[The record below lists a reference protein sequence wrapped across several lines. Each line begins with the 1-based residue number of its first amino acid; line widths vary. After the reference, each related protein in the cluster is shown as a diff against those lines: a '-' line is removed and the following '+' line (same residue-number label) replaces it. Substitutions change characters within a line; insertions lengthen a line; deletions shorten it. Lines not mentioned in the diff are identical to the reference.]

1 MGSSTNYMKDLVTEI
16 KSYYD
21 EKEKYAENKK
31 NGIKP
36 LPSLQKVL

>member
-21 EKEKYAENKK
+21 EKEKYAKGRRTK
-31 NGIKP
+31 
-36 LPSLQKVL
+36 